1 MISMKLST
9 QTSNILYALAEV
21 KRGKSQVTMPTS
33 SMNQS
38 ELIIHIYV
46 TVKKRGKTP
55 KVTHAV

>member
-1 MISMKLST
+1 MICINPTIDLI
-9 QTSNILYALAEV
+9 ILYALAEV

-38 ELIIHIYV
+38 ELTIHIYV
-46 TVKKRGKTP
+46 TGKKRGKKP